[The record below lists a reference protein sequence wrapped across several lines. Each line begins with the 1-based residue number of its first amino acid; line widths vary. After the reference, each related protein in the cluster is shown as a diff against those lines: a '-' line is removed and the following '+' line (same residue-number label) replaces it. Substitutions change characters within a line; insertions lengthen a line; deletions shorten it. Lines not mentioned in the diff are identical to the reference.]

1 MCSRTLVHMF
11 SSCMYR
17 QAIHSCDRRRFDG
30 PVSHMRWNM
39 KWEVIHNPLVYQH
52 SCPDASIGKVVEA
65 TARRQKIKIQ
75 KKVGTSKIIIYIF
88 NSMCVLCMNKIQCA
102 FELDFIDPAVW
113 SDHIHDTHT
122 NATENKKYKL
132 KQHEEGEAN
141 KKGTV
146 FFLSLRRWLLVVD
159 WTEAMKYCGDA
170 VATAD
175 AVVAANI
182 AAGHS
187 LTLMHRSFMNSLD
200 YCIQWI
206 RIRYNSSKK
215 KYIFRF
221 GNLMLVC
228 RRMDGHTPAHD
239 VMQTTLYLWMNLSD
253 QRQIYTLM
261 YCMSRMRCT
270 RRSPLSAKRL
280 SAKSAGFVSFLL
292 FYL

>member
-146 FFLSLRRWLLVVD
+146 FFFI
-159 WTEAMKYCGDA
+159 
-170 VATAD
+170 
-175 AVVAANI
+175 VAAM
-182 AAGHS
+182 AAGGR
-187 LTLMHRSFMNSLD
+187 LNRSDEILWR
-200 YCIQWI
+200 CC
-206 RIRYNSSKK
+206 RHGRC
-215 KYIFRF
+215 R
-221 GNLMLVC
+221 C
-228 RRMDGHTPAHD
+228 RRQHRCWPFTHFDAQKFYELARLLYPMDPHTL
-239 VMQTTLYLWMNLSD
+239 QFFEKK
-253 QRQIYTLM
+253 IYF
-261 YCMSRMRCT
+261 S
-270 RRSPLSAKRL
+270 
-280 SAKSAGFVSFLL
+280 VW
-292 FYL
+292 